1 MERLLNDKM
10 DIILI
15 GGFSE
20 LFELCEECNYNIL
33 GYVDNHQFNKELSVY
48 PYKYFGDDDSFP
60 FSKFSNEAGFI
71 ISPDNPLNR
80 ERLAEKLKIYGLKY
94 INLIS
99 PNAKISRSSLLGTGI
114 VIQYGCNISSLTR
127 IGDFVKI
134 NTYAN
139 IMHNVQ
145 IGDYTTVAPNAII
158 LGFVNIKSK
167 CYIGANA
174 SILPRINICS
184 NVIIGAG
191 AVVTKDITEPGTYVG
206 IPARRIK

>member
-1 MERLLNDKM
+1 M

-33 GYVDNHQFNKELSVY
+33 GYVDNHQISKELSFY
-48 PYKYFGDDDSFP
+48 PYKYLGDDDSFP
-60 FSKFSNEAGFI
+60 FSKFSEKAVFI
-71 ISPDNPLNR
+71 ISPDNPLDR
-80 ERLAEKLKIYGLKY
+80 KRLADKSKRYGLKY

-99 PNAKISRSSLLGTGI
+99 PHANISRSSLLGTGI
-114 VIQYGCNISSLTR
+114 IIQYGCNVSSLTR

-145 IGDYTTVAPNAII
+145 IGDYTTIAPNAII
-158 LGFVNIKSK
+158 LGFVNIHRK
-167 CYIGANA
+167 CYIGANS
-174 SILPRINICS
+174 SILPRINRCS
-184 NVIIGAG
+184 DVIIGAG

-206 IPARRIK
+206 IPAKKIK

>member
-1 MERLLNDKM
+1 LESLFYSKM

-20 LFELCEECNYNIL
+20 LFELCEECDYNIL
-33 GYVDNHQFNKELSVY
+33 GYVDNHQFINELSFY
-48 PYKYFGDDDSFP
+48 PYKYLGDDDSFP
-60 FSKFSNEAGFI
+60 FTKFSDRTGFI
-71 ISPDNPLNR
+71 ISPDNPLDR
-80 ERLAEKLKIYGLKY
+80 ERLTEKLKIYGLKY

-99 PNAKISRSSLLGTGI
+99 PHANISRSSLLGIGI
-114 VIQYGCNISSLTR
+114 VIQYGCNVSSLTR

-158 LGFVNIKSK
+158 LGFVNIESK
-167 CYIGANA
+167 CYIGTNA
-174 SILPRINICS
+174 SILPGINICS

-191 AVVTKDITEPGTYVG
+191 AVVTKDITKPGTYVG
-206 IPARRIK
+206 IPAKRVK

>member
-1 MERLLNDKM
+1 M

-33 GYVDNHQFNKELSVY
+33 GYVDNHQISKELSFY
-48 PYKYFGDDDSFP
+48 PYKYLGDDDSFP
-60 FSKFSNEAGFI
+60 FSKFSEKAVFI
-71 ISPDNPLNR
+71 ISPDNPLDR
-80 ERLAEKLKIYGLKY
+80 KRLADKSKRYGLKY

-99 PNAKISRSSLLGTGI
+99 PHANISRSSLLGTGI
-114 VIQYGCNISSLTR
+114 IIQYGCNVSSLTR

-145 IGDYTTVAPNAII
+145 IGDYTTIAPNAII
-158 LGFVNIKSK
+158 LGFVNIHRK
-167 CYIGANA
+167 CYIGANS

-184 NVIIGAG
+184 DVIIGAG

-206 IPARRIK
+206 IPAKKIK

>member
-1 MERLLNDKM
+1 M

-20 LFELCEECNYNIL
+20 LFELCEECDYNIL
-33 GYVDNHQFNKELSVY
+33 GYVDNNPFMKELSYY
-48 PYKYFGDDDSFP
+48 PYKYLGNDDTFP
-60 FSKFSNEAGFI
+60 FSKYKVGTGFI
-71 ISPDNPLNR
+71 ISPDNPLDR

-99 PNAKISRSSLLGTGI
+99 TKANISRSCLFGTGI
-114 VIQYGCNISSLTR
+114 VIQFGCNVSSLTR

-145 IGDYTTVAPNAII
+145 IGDYTTIAPNAVI
-158 LGFVNIKSK
+158 LGFVNIERK
-167 CYIGANA
+167 CYIGANS
-174 SILPRINICS
+174 SILPHITICED
-184 NVIIGAG
+184 VIIGAG
-191 AVVTKDITEPGTYVG
+191 TVVTKDITEPGTYVG